1 MRLSAF
7 HHFQELACQENVVF
21 YYTGYFSQSIVTA
34 MGDALRL
41 RINSVDASNVARRK
55 LFSIFVEMAQN
66 VVHYSAEH
74 LTSDSS
80 RDQEIRRGS
89 LWVGERDGRFYVVC
103 ANPISHDGAERIR
116 QKLEPLREMT
126 NDDIKSLYKQKL
138 RAENE
143 ASSKGA
149 GLGFLTVARDASE
162 PIEFDFVDETG
173 PTGPFTTF
181 YLKATI

>member
-1 MRLSAF
+1 MGRDGRHRVETLEPSALLLTAR
-7 HHFQELACQENVVF
+7 HQKR
-21 YYTGYFSQSIVTA
+21 SI
-34 MGDALRL
+34 GDHVRAAHEPVGR
-41 RINSVDASNVARRK
+41 
-55 LFSIFVEMAQN
+55 QP
-66 VVHYSAEH
+66 
-74 LTSDSS
+74 
-80 RDQEIRRGS
+80 RGS

-173 PTGPFTTF
+173 PCGPFTTF